1 MPKPSKPKEK
11 KVVEPVVEK
20 AAGPQEKEFYL
31 VTKAEEGPVGF
42 TRYGAGIKFVGQ
54 VVDVHQD
61 QVVLYVVLNNVVSNR
76 IAVVHLDEL
85 TAKLEATEAFK
96 LANEFQTVA

>member
-1 MPKPSKPKEK
+1 MAKTTKPKA
-11 KVVEPVVEK
+11 EK
-20 AAGPQEKEFYL
+20 AVEEAKPAASLPQEHDFYL

-42 TRYGAGIKFVGQ
+42 TRYGAGIKFVGR

-61 QVVLYVVLNNVVSNR
+61 QVVLYVVIGNVVSNR

-85 TAKLEATEAFK
+85 TQKLEAVEAFK